1 MEKFSKSEL
10 ANLRKLK
17 TPSQIQSFL
26 NSIPI
31 NFEKEGETCMS
42 PFSVLKKNKAHCME
56 GALMAYFLFKLNK
69 KKSWLLHLKT
79 IPHDLDH
86 VICVYKTN
94 HLYGAISKTN
104 HSVLRFRDPVYKSVR
119 ELVMSYFHEYT
130 NDNGIKTLLSYSKLL
145 DLSKQDDSWITSKED
160 LWHIDKMLDDIEHTK
175 IFDGRRDFL
184 RIADK
189 IEQKTGKII
198 EWKKR

>member
-1 MEKFSKSEL
+1 
-10 ANLRKLK
+10 
-17 TPSQIQSFL
+17 
-26 NSIPI
+26 
-31 NFEKEGETCMS
+31 MS

-79 IPHDLDH
+79 IPRDLDH

-130 NDNGIKTLLSYSKLL
+130 DDNGIKTLFSYSKLL

-175 IFDGRRDFL
+175 IFDGKRNFL
-184 RIADK
+184 RNADK
-189 IEQKTGKII
+189 IEQKAGKIL